1 MTQRRDTLSAMARFA
16 VTMALSC
23 ALLPA
28 CASDALPLPEPDLET
43 PGAFIAVDEGGDAL
57 TLHRTLTVAALES
70 GRFIFLSVY
79 DVNPRSFA
87 EAREMSKRHDLP
99 LRFEGVPAS
108 LEDFPSGPYE
118 VVWFRTLTDEEL
130 ERAK

>member
-1 MTQRRDTLSAMARFA
+1 MSPTQRIGLAI
-16 VTMALSC
+16 ALSF

-28 CASDALPLPEPDLET
+28 CASDALPQPEPDIET
-43 PGAFIAVDEGGDAL
+43 PGAFIAVDEGGGAL
-57 TLHRTLTVAALES
+57 TLHRTLTVAVLES

-79 DVNPRSFA
+79 DVNPRTFA

-99 LRFEGVPAS
+99 IRLEGVPAS
-108 LEDFPSGPYE
+108 LEDFPAGPYE
-118 VVWFRTLTDEEL
+118 VVWFRTLNDVEL